1 MKVLGAAR
9 IYESVYVKMH
19 EFQDVT
25 KIRTEIKEARAQR
38 LHADIVHLMNLVSIE
53 L

>member
-9 IYESVYVKMH
+9 IYKGVYVKML

-25 KIRTEIKEARAQR
+25 KVRTEIKEARAQR
-38 LHADIVHLMNLVSIE
+38 LHADIVNLVSFE
-53 L
+53 